1 MYIYIARSMPTMNME
16 TLEMNDL
23 DMEVAAQE
31 MALHVSMCVNGEYIR
46 SWGLDSFLTKLL
58 EYVDDSDVND
68 VQDALFYLENK

>member
-1 MYIYIARSMPTMNME
+1 ME
-16 TLEMNDL
+16 EY

-58 EYVDDSDVND
+58 EYVDDND
-68 VQDALFYLENK
+68 VDDVKDALFFLENK

>member
-1 MYIYIARSMPTMNME
+1 MNME

-31 MALHVSMCVNGEYIR
+31 MALHVSMCVNGEYVR

-58 EYVDDSDVND
+58 EYVDDND
-68 VQDALFYLENK
+68 VDDVKDALFYLENK

>member
-1 MYIYIARSMPTMNME
+1 
-16 TLEMNDL
+16 MNDL

-58 EYVDDSDVND
+58 EYVDDND
-68 VQDALFYLENK
+68 VDDVKDALFYLENK

>member
-1 MYIYIARSMPTMNME
+1 MPTME

-31 MALHVSMCVNGEYIR
+31 MALHVSMCVNGEYVR

-58 EYVDDSDVND
+58 EYVDDND
-68 VQDALFYLENK
+68 VDDVKDALFYLENK

>member
-1 MYIYIARSMPTMNME
+1 MPTMNME
-16 TLEMNDL
+16 TLGMSEQ

-31 MALHVSMCVNGEYIR
+31 MALHISMCVNGEYVR

-68 VQDALFYLENK
+68 VQDALFFLENK

>member
-1 MYIYIARSMPTMNME
+1 MPTMNME

-58 EYVDDSDVND
+58 EYVDDNDVND

>member
-1 MYIYIARSMPTMNME
+1 ME

-31 MALHVSMCVNGEYIR
+31 MALHVSMCVNGEYVR

-58 EYVDDSDVND
+58 EYVDDND
-68 VQDALFYLENK
+68 VDDVKDALFFLENK

>member
-1 MYIYIARSMPTMNME
+1 MPTMNME

>member
-1 MYIYIARSMPTMNME
+1 ME

-31 MALHVSMCVNGEYIR
+31 MALHVSMCVNGEYVR

-58 EYVDDSDVND
+58 EYVDDND
-68 VQDALFYLENK
+68 VDDVKDALFYLENK

>member
-1 MYIYIARSMPTMNME
+1 
-16 TLEMNDL
+16 MNDL

-58 EYVDDSDVND
+58 EYVDDND
-68 VQDALFYLENK
+68 VDDVQSALFFLENK

>member
-1 MYIYIARSMPTMNME
+1 
-16 TLEMNDL
+16 MNDL

-58 EYVDDSDVND
+58 EYVDDND
-68 VQDALFYLENK
+68 VDDVKDALFFLENK

>member
-1 MYIYIARSMPTMNME
+1 MPTLDGITWYKE

-58 EYVDDSDVND
+58 EYVDDND
-68 VQDALFYLENK
+68 VDDVKDALFYLENK

>member
-1 MYIYIARSMPTMNME
+1 ME
-16 TLEMNDL
+16 TLEMKDL

-58 EYVDDSDVND
+58 EYVDDNDVND